1 MKIQSIH
8 AQEILDS
15 RGNPTV
21 EANIELENGTVYRH
35 QTSDPMIPFE
45 RVSNIILHNK

>member
-1 MKIQSIH
+1 MIKVKNIYYDDFD
-8 AQEILDS
+8 ENGTGLY
-15 RGNPTV
+15 
-21 EANIELENGTVYRH
+21 IELENGTVYRH